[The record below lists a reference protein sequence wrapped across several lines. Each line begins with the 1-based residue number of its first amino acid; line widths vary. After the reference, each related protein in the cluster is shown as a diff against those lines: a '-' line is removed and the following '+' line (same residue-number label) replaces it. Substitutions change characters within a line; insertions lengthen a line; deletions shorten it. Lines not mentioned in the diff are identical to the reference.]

1 MVQIPEFKAK
11 TGLTSQTGT
20 RARPIP
26 DITAAAQAPFTAAA
40 ELAGDVQKVS
50 TRFYEAQ
57 KSLQRKT
64 EATKLIDQYLKG
76 DENTSGLNQL
86 SFDAQNNPN
95 TNSALQDFQ
104 KGHDSLVANLS
115 NGIKDPVVKQLFT
128 SKTNE
133 IYNNE
138 YLGVQSAVWKNIR
151 EDGLRTLDQNINFE
165 INKILN
171 AGGNKA
177 QEFASKINLE
187 KLIEDANKDGLG
199 LPEDYFNTVS
209 RTVDLRKADKL
220 VTDNPGLFLQN
231 WENGYYNDKIDPD
244 NLMTLRDRA
253 LGKQT
258 AALKS
263 TIADVKTAVNDAV
276 SDIDDLLDP
285 LGDGVTIGVA
295 DYADKITKAYTV
307 RQQAEAYGL
316 TDLVTEMDDK
326 IVEFERYYRNSGD
339 IDSARY
345 YNRTELIDLIKVEE
359 EISSNIED
367 TEAKLIQLNKV
378 DNLKK
383 ILKGMDA
390 EMDDNMLGYYQSV
403 RPNIA
408 IPEVDLTDPNI
419 PLETTLT
426 RNIFAQKVR
435 NELDPRSTIQYFT
448 KNERAFIADR
458 LEKSTDPN
466 EIKTILTNISII
478 AGDDNIE
485 VLGRLN
491 VDNPALAHLGLLLV
505 AGDSVTTQN
514 LLEGYIKSKDNDNV
528 KVFETFQTETF
539 TADSLMSIKFDLI
552 TADFR
557 NQHPNLSTQIS
568 EAADLI
574 FMNMVINDKNG
585 IRSKGAR
592 GDVTSSAAKK
602 LYTEAIQMAA
612 GMSYKQGD
620 DGKMKAFGGFHEYQD
635 GNYIL
640 LPQNMYNSDLSDNV
654 PSIKELLENNL
665 DADLLSSSLSGVPYD
680 PEARKDIPAISFF
693 DEDGGL
699 KESLYLETI
708 GDGQYY
714 ITYGNPITNNV
725 AYYKDKQG
733 KPIIFDMKS
742 IASELTKNRKVE
754 TTINIPE
761 LSGAGDQSP

>member
-20 RARPIP
+20 RARPVP

-64 EATKLIDQYLKG
+64 EATKLVDLFLKG
-76 DENTSGLNQL
+76 DETTPGLNQL
-86 SFDAQNNPN
+86 SYNAQNNPN
-95 TNSALQDFQ
+95 TNIALQEYQTGYDN
-104 KGHDSLVANLS
+104 LVANLS
-115 NGIKDPVVKQLFT
+115 KNAKDPVVKQIFT
-128 SKTNE
+128 SKANE
-133 IYNNE
+133 LYNNE
-138 YLGVQSAVWKNIR
+138 YLNVQSSVWKNIR
-151 EDGLRTLDQNINFE
+151 EDGLKTLDQNINFE

-199 LPEDYFNTVS
+199 LPKDYFNTVS

-220 VTDNPGLFLQN
+220 VTDNPNVFLQN
-231 WENGYYNDKIDPD
+231 WENGFYNDKIDPD

-253 LGKQT
+253 IGKQT
-258 AALKS
+258 AVLKS
-263 TIADVKTAVNDAV
+263 TIADVKTSVKD
-276 SDIDDLLDP
+276 SISQIDSLIDP

-295 DYADKITKAYTV
+295 DYADKITQAYTI

-326 IVEFERYYRNSGD
+326 ILEFERYYRNSGD

-345 YNRTELIDLIKVEE
+345 YPRVELIDLIKVEE
-359 EISSNIED
+359 EKSSQIED
-367 TEAKLIQLNKV
+367 TETKLIQLNKV

-408 IPEVDLTDPNI
+408 IPEVDLTDPNM
-419 PLETTLT
+419 PLEAILT
-426 RNIFAQKVR
+426 RNIFSQKVR
-435 NELDPRSTIQYFT
+435 NELDPRSSIQYFT
-448 KNERAFIADR
+448 KNERAFIAER
-458 LEKSTDPN
+458 LENSTDPN
-466 EIKTILTNISII
+466 EIKTILKNISLI

-505 AGDSVTTQN
+505 AGDTITTQN
-514 LLEGYIKSKDNDNV
+514 LLEGYVKSKDNDNV
-528 KVFETFQTETF
+528 KVFNAFQTDVF
-539 TADSLMSIKFDLI
+539 DANSLMTIKYDLI
-552 TADFR
+552 TPDFR
-557 NQHPNLSTQIS
+557 NQHPNLSKQIT

-574 FMNMVINDKNG
+574 FMNMVINDKENV
-585 IRSKGAR
+585 RTKGAR
-592 GDVTSSAAKK
+592 GDVTSSVAKK

-680 PEARKDIPAISFF
+680 PEAKQDIPAISFF

-742 IASELTKNRKVE
+742 IAAELTKNRKVE
-754 TTINIPE
+754 TIINIPE
-761 LSGAGDQSP
+761 LSGKGN